1 MPAFLVS
8 WTEHHQV
15 TAVIV
20 APTPELARRQVE
32 TESVPAASRVGN
44 MDAFTLK
51 VEPMTDQEL
60 RRRLA
65 SR

>member
-32 TESVPAASRVGN
+32 TESIPNWPVARSRRN
-44 MDAFTLK
+44 
-51 VEPMTDQEL
+51 P
-60 RRRLA
+60 
-65 SR
+65 SRPTAG